1 MENIINYIK
10 WGIVSLGTLFTWI
23 FGAWDIPLI
32 TLLVFIFLDYLTG
45 IIKVCKNK
53 ELCSNIGLKGIA
65 KKGLILIVLLVAVML
80 DRLLGNGTWM
90 FRTMIAYFYITNEG
104 ISILEN
110 CAALG
115 VPIPEKLKQ
124 ALKQLNNK
132 K

>member
-1 MENIINYIK
+1 M
-10 WGIVSLGTLFTWI
+10 
-23 FGAWDIPLI
+23 
-32 TLLVFIFLDYLTG
+32 
-45 IIKVCKNK
+45 
-53 ELCSNIGLKGIA
+53 KGIA
-65 KKGLILIVLLVAVML
+65 KKGLILIVLLVAFML
-80 DRLLGNGTWM
+80 DRLLDNGTWM

-124 ALKQLNNK
+124 AFKQLNNK

>member
-1 MENIINYIK
+1 
-10 WGIVSLGTLFTWI
+10 
-23 FGAWDIPLI
+23 
-32 TLLVFIFLDYLTG
+32 
-45 IIKVCKNK
+45 
-53 ELCSNIGLKGIA
+53 
-65 KKGLILIVLLVAVML
+65 
-80 DRLLGNGTWM
+80 
-90 FRTMIAYFYITNEG
+90 G